1 MAERKTSDL
10 RQEKAGRVI
19 RKTGD
24 WRIHG
29 HSHPHYELLY
39 VITGSQHINYQGKD
53 YTAREHDLIIYEPR
67 HEHVEWSASEVF
79 EVYVVRFSKSDV
91 RKCSLPFPK
100 IDGPLLPMGDQH
112 EDMMFLLDR
121 YCGEFYQPGSNHEA
135 LMTAYLTQLTVMCD
149 RQINGYEMPRWSG
162 IADEPRARLYKV
174 LESIHNSVGSHM
186 DLNDLALTANLSVSH
201 FSRLFKD
208 EFGESP
214 KHYLI
219 RQRMEKAKD
228 LLKNTTQSAQSIA
241 KELGYD
247 NIYFFYRQFKQHTGM
262 TSSEF
267 RDSKKK

>member
-1 MAERKTSDL
+1 MGEYYTSDL
-10 RQEKAGRVI
+10 RQEKAGRSQ

-24 WRIHG
+24 WHILT

-39 VITGSQHINYQGKD
+39 VVQGSQHIIYQGKE
-53 YTAREHDLIIYEPR
+53 YTAREHDLIVYEPR
-67 HEHVEWSASEVF
+67 HDHEERSASEEF
-79 EVYVVRFSKSDV
+79 EVYVVRFSKSDMK
-91 RKCSLPFPK
+91 KCGMPFPK
-100 IDGPLLPMGDQH
+100 IDGPILPMTERH

-135 LMTAYLTQLTVMCD
+135 LMTSYLTQLSVMCD
-149 RQINGYEMPRWSG
+149 RQINGHDMPRWSG

-174 LESIHNSVGSHM
+174 LESIHNNVGSHM
-186 DLNDLALTANLSVSH
+186 DLNDLAITAKLSVSH

-219 RQRMEKAKD
+219 RLRMEKAKD
-228 LLKNTTQSAQSIA
+228 LLKNSGLSAQAIA

-267 RDSKKK
+267 RESKTE